1 MVNPLSLIAL
11 LPVIEIVLLIGM
23 GALFGFWFTVAWII
37 GTAAVGVYLLRR
49 ARGAFQVGRTLDSV
63 DQVSSIDAL
72 GAFATWLGAVLL
84 ILPGPLTDVIGIV
97 LVLPWLRKLTFGVWM
112 AKNLH
117 TMVMKRNTR
126 GQVYEGE
133 IVDVQEERR
142 VIRRIDEDQNK

>member
-23 GALFGFWFTVAWII
+23 GALFGFWLTVAWII

-49 ARGAFQVGRTLDSV
+49 ARGAFQVGRTLDPQVASV
-63 DQVSSIDAL
+63 DAL

-84 ILPGPLTDVIGIV
+84 ILPGPLTDVMGLV